1 MLRLKTFNK
10 LINYFKGDLGKVHQW
25 FRTPNKH
32 LNGIK
37 PSALSDMEKH
47 AELDKFIDDLINE
60 NHE

>member
-10 LINYFKGDLGKVHQW
+10 LINYFKGDLGQVNQW
-25 FRTPNKH
+25 LHTPNQR

-37 PSALSDMEKH
+37 PSALSDMGKH
-47 AELDKFIDDLINE
+47 AELDKFIDYLTHE